1 MANTT
6 SINSE
11 LFQNLLVQSQYA
23 LYENSIARAVATIYD
38 YPVGAG
44 KTVSVPIWAGI
55 TASKPGE
62 GAAPQSPSNA
72 ETNSKTIALE
82 EHVAFAEVT
91 DFLRDSAQENVIASL
106 ADQMGLALAE
116 SLDKELIA
124 LFTAASG
131 GNPIITQAVGTAATG
146 SPLVKVDN
154 TVQDLMKAAAI
165 IRSQKYQ
172 GPLFAVLNPIQAY
185 GLKAALTA
193 TNNFQNATDVG
204 NAVLNQYFVGSIAGI
219 TILEHALVAVDGSS
233 KDAVGCVFA
242 PAAFGLAQ
250 RGGVQM
256 ETERNA
262 AKRSTDVVETV
273 VAGAGILRP
282 ELAVR
287 VIGNAEV

>member
-55 TASKPGE
+55 TATKPGE
-62 GAAPQSPSNA
+62 GTAPSASDAN
-72 ETNSKTIALE
+72 TNSKTIALE

-91 DFLRDSAQENVIASL
+91 DFLRDSAQENVVAAL

-131 GNPIITQAVGTAATG
+131 GNPIITQAVGTAAAG